1 MICSSLVI
9 VALLSFGSK
18 SLILTIENGHIAL
31 ILLHGLMPWLLESS
45 RTCLSHG
52 PVFILWH
59 TCLGNMNIFVVWI
72 LTRSRNV
79 EFQTLAVE
87 YLIIVESWRCLI
99 KTYVLSRKCFI
110 IVSSTFGGPLS
121 SGVFEVI
128 LDFLV
133 CLDHILH
140 SLEKAVIKLRVIG
153 RVSVF
158 LFWVQYDN
166 IRMGLL

>member
-1 MICSSLVI
+1 MH
-9 VALLSFGSK
+9 
-18 SLILTIENGHIAL
+18 IL
-31 ILLHGLMPWLLESS
+31 
-45 RTCLSHG
+45 
-52 PVFILWH
+52 
-59 TCLGNMNIFVVWI
+59 VVWI

-87 YLIIVESWRCLI
+87 NLIIIESWRCLI

-133 CLDHILH
+133 CRDHILD
-140 SLEKAVIKLRVIG
+140 SLKRLLLNFESSVEFWCFLPGFNMTTLGWVFSKLLNL
-153 RVSVF
+153 SVVDWKI
-158 LFWVQYDN
+158 LL
-166 IRMGLL
+166 GLPRYLHANAPWGEQLAACRAIPWF

>member
-9 VALLSFGSK
+9 VTLKSFGSK
-18 SLILTIENGHIAL
+18 SLILTIENGHIL
-31 ILLHGLMPWLLESS
+31 IILHRLISWLLESS

-59 TCLGNMNIFVVWI
+59 TCLRNMNILVIWI

-87 YLIIVESWRCLI
+87 YLIIIESWRCLI
-99 KTYVLSRKCFI
+99 KTYVLSRECFI
-110 IVSSTFGGPLS
+110 IISSTFSGPLS
-121 SGVFEVI
+121 SGVFKVI

-133 CLDHILH
+133 CLDNILD
-140 SLEKAVIKLRVIG
+140 SLEKTVIKL
-153 RVSVF
+153 
-158 LFWVQYDN
+158 
-166 IRMGLL
+166 